1 MKRNTIKAYR
11 RRKWLLLAATAMG
24 TTFQLTACR
33 EDAAL
38 FGLRTLFST
47 FTLPVNTFLQDL
59 LFAFS

>member
-1 MKRNTIKAYR
+1 MKRNYMAAHR
-11 RRKWLLLAATAMG
+11 RRKWLLFAATAMG

-38 FGLRTLFST
+38 FGLRTFFSS
-47 FTLPVNTFLQDL
+47 FSLPVNTFLQDL